1 MARGKLTLEQQI
13 ANAKKKLA
21 ALEAKAKSG
30 NFESVIAK
38 HRQTITTIYA
48 DLKTASGKQRGMD
61 VDILTAVAEAMGMKG
76 MTITKRCS
84 SVSQSSLTLSLAD
97 CCIAHLQCRFK
108 TTVSNWLGIRL
119 VLSPPQSS

>member
-30 NFESVIAK
+30 NFESAIAK
-38 HRQTITTIYA
+38 HKQAINALYA
-48 DLKTASGKQRGMD
+48 DLKAASGKQRGMD

-76 MTITKRCS
+76 MTITKKVQQR
-84 SVSQSSLTLSLAD
+84 
-97 CCIAHLQCRFK
+97 K
-108 TTVSNWLGIRL
+108 
-119 VLSPPQSS
+119 PK

>member
-38 HRQTITTIYA
+38 HRQTITTIYS

-76 MTITKRCS
+76 MTITKKVQQR
-84 SVSQSSLTLSLAD
+84 
-97 CCIAHLQCRFK
+97 K
-108 TTVSNWLGIRL
+108 
-119 VLSPPQSS
+119 PK